1 MTKFSLADSVN
12 PAKPL
17 LDTVRVPWQVVVH
30 HQVSAPMQVDALA
43 GGVSRDEDQNFG
55 ILLERLLKLS
65 APVTRS
71 LTVDRDNV
79 VRIPQ
84 QRRKFVVEI
93 IKGVAMFGED
103 HELAP
108 IAVGIEHFRVL
119 KDRLGKLFPLRV
131 VAGAF
136 EFCRLG
142 FECAQGSDFFSSSA
156 IVRAAVAWSTICSS
170 AVFQFLFGC
179 VLKVVNVLFL
189 QVWTLAE
196 SV

>member
-1 MTKFSLADSVN
+1 
-12 PAKPL
+12 
-17 LDTVRVPWQVVVH
+17 
-30 HQVSAPMQVDALA
+30 MQVDALA

-142 FECAQGSDFFSSSA
+142 FECAQGSDFFLQFRDCQGCRCL
-156 IVRAAVAWSTICSS
+156 VNDLFLGG
-170 AVFQFLFGC
+170 FQFLFGC